1 MVINTVDSIIIP
13 DHCGIYSFYPDGATG
28 KTYLARKLSDAYSL
42 GYPCYTVR
50 YENSAIIEVGNK
62 NSARVMILD
71 RFDMYG
77 TLELLKEFEILS
89 KMAVVLVETKH
100 PDWYDSKLGFAD
112 IEFTK
117 DKIEVIL

>member
-13 DHCGIYSFYPDGATG
+13 NQCGVYSFYPDGATG

-50 YENSAIIEVGNK
+50 YENSAIIEVEDK
-62 NSARVMILD
+62 NSAKVMILD

-77 TLELLKEFEILS
+77 SLELLKEFEMLS
-89 KMAVVLVETKH
+89 EKAVVLVETKH
-100 PDWYDSKLGFAD
+100 PDWYGSKLGFAD
-112 IEFTK
+112 IEYT
-117 DKIEVIL
+117 DGKIEVIL